1 MIIRLSVALS
11 VFALALSCGPSCEE
25 VHEQV
30 LNPTYQILDY
40 LETNPSGAELA
51 KNGCAL
57 ILRKAEEI
65 PDGVDKVR
73 EIADSRYSVTHR
85 RCIRSYT
92 SMDYGGR
99 YFSHHGH
106 HGHHGFYDPSPYE
119 SCALWQYDTT
129 RDPNYGNVIEL
140 SQQMDLMYSQAN
152 HLCGEAAQG
161 NLDGAQAEARDLA
174 ELIKTRI
181 KPESMMIHRRLC
193 GNEQQHPHPVYDE
206 RPQGGKP
213 GAAAPA
219 SPATIPGGEN

>member
-1 MIIRLSVALS
+1 MVLHGENDPIVPPNHAFELYTAAGEPRLLKILKGGDHEPDHAHT
-11 VFALALSCGPSCEE
+11 EE

-106 HGHHGFYDPSPYE
+106 HGHHGFYGPSPYE

-161 NLDGAQAEARDLA
+161 NLDGAQAEARGLKG
-174 ELIKTRI
+174 LSR
-181 KPESMMIHRRLC
+181 
-193 GNEQQHPHPVYDE
+193 
-206 RPQGGKP
+206 
-213 GAAAPA
+213 
-219 SPATIPGGEN
+219 